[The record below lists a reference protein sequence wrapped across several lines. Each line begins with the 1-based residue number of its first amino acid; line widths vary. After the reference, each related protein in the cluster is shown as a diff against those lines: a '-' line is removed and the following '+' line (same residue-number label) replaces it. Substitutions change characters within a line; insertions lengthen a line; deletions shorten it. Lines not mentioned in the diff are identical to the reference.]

1 VRGKAGSPRPLR
13 AVAGALLAA
22 LALALTAAG
31 TADAATPA
39 PAAQPSPASPA
50 GARAHASIG
59 YEPIPLALAADSS
72 GHLYMTNVQ
81 WMSSIYRYS
90 DDGALL
96 ASFGHF
102 EATSGFV
109 GRGIATDAAG
119 DLWVADE
126 ASGKVVEFGPGGSVL
141 RSWDATGDGAI
152 AVGPKGDVY
161 LLNRYEVERF
171 TPDGTLIAKWGL
183 QYGLGGKFAESYGI
197 ATGPN
202 GDVYVAETWG
212 NQVDVFDA
220 EGAFLRSF
228 GSYGYGRG
236 QFSTPYGIAVAPTSG
251 DVYLADTGGDR
262 VVELSAEGTFIRAW
276 GRPGPRA
283 GQFYTPTAVAV
294 DPAGYVYVADA
305 GEEYPDDGYARV
317 QKFTAEGKF
326 VAQWGEVPALRAK
339 LTHRTTHDGD
349 AVFRFTSRQKGASF
363 ECRMRGRGVP
373 KKLRRWNQPCSSPK
387 RYAHLAPGR
396 KVFEVWT
403 VLGHQT
409 SATPFGH
416 RTSGATRYT
425 WDVPAIGR

>member
-1 VRGKAGSPRPLR
+1 D
-13 AVAGALLAA
+13 AA
-22 LALALTAAG
+22 APTLTAH
-31 TADAATPA
+31 
-39 PAAQPSPASPA
+39 PSPPSPA
-50 GARAHASIG
+50 GATAHASIG
-59 YEPIPLALAADSS
+59 YEPIPPALAADSF

-90 DDGALL
+90 DDGSLL
-96 ASFGHF
+96 ARWGHF
-102 EATSGFV
+102 EVTSGFV

-126 ASGKVVEFGPGGSVL
+126 AGGKVVEFGPDGSML

-152 AVGPKGDVY
+152 AIGPKGDVY
-161 LLNRYEVERF
+161 LLNHYEVEHF

-183 QYGLGGKFAESYGI
+183 KDGLGGKFAESYGI
-197 ATGPN
+197 ATGPD

-212 NQVDVFDA
+212 DRVDVFDS

-228 GSYGYGRG
+228 GSGGYGPG

-251 DVYLADTGGDR
+251 DVYVADTGDDR
-262 VVELSAEGTFIRAW
+262 VVEFSAEGAFIRTW
-276 GRPGPRA
+276 GKAGPRA
-283 GQFYTPTAVAV
+283 GEFYTPTAVAV

-317 QKFTAEGKF
+317 QKFTGAGKF
-326 VAQWGEVPALRAK
+326 VAQWGEVPALRPK
-339 LTHRTTHDGD
+339 LTHRTMKNGD
-349 AVFRFTSRQKGASF
+349 AVFRFTSGQKGAGF
-363 ECRMRGRGVP
+363 ECRLHGHGVP

-387 RYAHLAPGR
+387 RYVHLAPGK

-409 SATPFGH
+409 SATPFGR

-425 WDVPAIGR
+425 WDVPATRR